1 MSLGLQET
9 WDGPN
14 LEGSTGN
21 SDSSSRGLML
31 LAIQVA
37 ILLLSIK
44 RSGDGGVYLEMNS
57 VFGRFVTNRNS
68 YLSFVDDLW

>member
-1 MSLGLQET
+1 MGPT
-9 WDGPN
+9 WR
-14 LEGSTGN
+14 GSTGN

-44 RSGDGGVYLEMNS
+44 QSGDGRCVPRDELNAWGVCNQLELLPI
-57 VFGRFVTNRNS
+57 FCG
-68 YLSFVDDLW
+68 